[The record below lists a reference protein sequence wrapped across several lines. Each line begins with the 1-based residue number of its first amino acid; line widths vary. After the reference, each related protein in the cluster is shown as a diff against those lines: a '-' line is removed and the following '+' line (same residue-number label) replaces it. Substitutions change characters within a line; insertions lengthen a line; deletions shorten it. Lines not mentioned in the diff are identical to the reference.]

1 MPRWKNGVSQH
12 RELFEVVV
20 GTDSRGAGWGTYP
33 MHCNGHLAT
42 FSILLIQMTFV
53 LEQTIAQAYFGDT
66 LSDFIG
72 GSLALRIKVVVLVI

>member
-1 MPRWKNGVSQH
+1 MPRWKNAAFHSTESFSKWLLGQIV
-12 RELFEVVV
+12 EGPVAIF
-20 GTDSRGAGWGTYP
+20 WGTYP

-66 LSDFIG
+66 PSDYMIG
-72 GSLALRIKVVVLVI
+72 GSLA